1 MTLVNLTPWKIYG
14 LVKTHKVN
22 YPVRVITSGCN
33 TATKNLSVY
42 IEHLL
47 YELSRSLPSKIKD
60 SYDLSDM
67 INNINNMFLPT
78 STVLLSFDIFNM
90 FPNIDN

>member
-47 YELSRSLPSKIKD
+47 
-60 SYDLSDM
+60 
-67 INNINNMFLPT
+67 
-78 STVLLSFDIFNM
+78 
-90 FPNIDN
+90 